1 MGYESEVSVGEF
13 IAFVKRHWKAYLVG
27 AIVALTL
34 GFAAAYFVY
43 SIGTTFDAP
52 EAEAALLVGMMG
64 F

>member
-1 MGYESEVSVGEF
+1 MGEF

-64 F
+64 L